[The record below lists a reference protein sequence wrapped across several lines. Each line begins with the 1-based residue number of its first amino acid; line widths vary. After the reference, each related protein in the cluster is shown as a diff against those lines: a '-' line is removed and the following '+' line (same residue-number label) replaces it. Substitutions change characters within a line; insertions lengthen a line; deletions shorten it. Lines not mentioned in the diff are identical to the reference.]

1 MAEPN
6 NENAEE
12 RGRHQENTPYAS
24 GGPGEHDP
32 MAEWQREAEALL
44 HKIQDNALPIAL
56 AVGGVAAAFLVVR
69 WLTSDRM
76 SPEQRREAA
85 EAARIDRMAAEVVQR
100 VEQGEA
106 LRSALRQ
113 SLKAYAPREEPGPRK
128 PHWARP
134 ILMAALTRGAQY
146 YLARQGQRRGGLEI

>member
-12 RGRHQENTPYAS
+12 LGRHPENTPYAS

-32 MAEWQREAEALL
+32 MAEWQRDAEALL
-44 HKIQDNALPIAL
+44 HKIQENALPIAL
-56 AVGGVAAAFLVVR
+56 ALGGVAASFLVVR
-69 WLTSDRM
+69 WLTSDRIG
-76 SPEQRREAA
+76 PEERRRAA
-85 EAARIDRMAAEVVQR
+85 EQARIDRMAAEVVQR

-106 LRSALRQ
+106 LRSALRRT
-113 SLKAYAPREEPGPRK
+113 LKAHTPREVPAPRK

-146 YLARQGQRRGGLEI
+146 YLARQGQRRGGLDI